1 MCSQLR
7 QDIMKNKKL
16 LLKILKGTSD
26 TNINFDDLCG
36 LMKSFGFELR
46 IKGSHHIFRK
56 EGIKEGIMEKT
67 NLQRS
72 GDKAKPYQVKQVR
85 NIIIKYKLGGAID
98 V

>member
-1 MCSQLR
+1 MN
-7 QDIMKNKKL
+7 NKKL

-56 EGIKEGIMEKT
+56 EGIMEKT
-67 NLQRS
+67 NL
-72 GDKAKPYQVKQVR
+72 
-85 NIIIKYKLGGAID
+85 
-98 V
+98 

>member
-56 EGIKEGIMEKT
+56 EGIMEKT